1 MPSTGLPHGVSFLVT
16 LYNKGPYVE
25 QTLRG
30 ILGQDL
36 PCPTEIIIC
45 DDGSTDDSAEVV
57 RAVIARHSQVDW
69 TYFRTQNSGPALATN
84 RAARRA
90 KLRFLKPIDADDFL
104 APGATRLLLSILEAH
119 PAASLAFGATA
130 GVDLQTTAPLSEK
143 TDWPS
148 LDSSDVRLFTAESLR
163 QRMIFGPSGMLFP
176 TEKFGAAGGCDE
188 DIFVQDYSLA
198 LNLSRVGEMYETRQP
213 VCYAPHVVDGRLNGS
228 PQHYH
233 DMNLAMANHLG
244 RAELSARDAAQATAR
259 CLGRAIK
266 FQRRHRGGGS
276 MIRPRLD
283 YLAAKLGLPI
293 DHAAA
298 IHRSLSLFGAVRR
311 AHPPLDDAAP

>member
-1 MPSTGLPHGVSFLVT
+1 MPSTGLPYGVSFLVT

-25 QTLRG
+25 QTLLG

-36 PCPTEIIIC
+36 SCPSEIVIC
-45 DDGSTDDSAEVV
+45 DDGSTDDSAEIA
-57 RAVIARHSQVDW
+57 RAVIARHPQADW
-69 TYFRTQNSGPALATN
+69 SYFRTANAGPALATN
-84 RAARRA
+84 RAAKRA

-104 APGATRLLLSILEAH
+104 APGATRLLLSILEAR
-119 PAASLAFGATA
+119 PAASLVFGATV
-130 GVDLQTTAPLSEK
+130 GVDHQTSAPLSEK

-148 LDSSDVRLFTAESLR
+148 LDASDVRPFPAESLR

-176 TEKFGAAGGCDE
+176 TEKFFAGGGCDE
-188 DIFVQDYSLA
+188 DVFVQDYSLA

-213 VCYAPHVVDGRLNGS
+213 VCYAPHAVDGRLNGS

-244 RAELSARDAAQATAR
+244 RAHLSARDAAQATAR

-266 FQRRHRGGGS
+266 FRRRHRGGGA
-276 MIRPRLD
+276 MIRPRFD

-293 DHAAA
+293 DHVAA
-298 IHRSLSLFGAVRR
+298 IRRSLPLFGAVRR
-311 AHPPLDDAAP
+311 AIPPLDAAG